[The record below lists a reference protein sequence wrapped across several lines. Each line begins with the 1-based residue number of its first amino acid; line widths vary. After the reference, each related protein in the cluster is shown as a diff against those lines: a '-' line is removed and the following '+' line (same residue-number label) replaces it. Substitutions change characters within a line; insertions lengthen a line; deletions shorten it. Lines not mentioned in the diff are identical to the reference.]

1 MSLDPKSSIMVP
13 EDRFGLY
20 AIDVL
25 DPDMVRF
32 HITYLTTKKA
42 LQLNS
47 LLLLLFLYLFFFLD
61 VCASFLMF
69 V

>member
-13 EDRFGLY
+13 EDRFGLC

-25 DPDMVRF
+25 DPDMVRYVSRI
-32 HITYLTTKKA
+32 HITYLKTEEA

-47 LLLLLFLYLFFFLD
+47 
-61 VCASFLMF
+61 
-69 V
+69 